1 VLRRGCRIGGG
12 AVIRPKIEI
21 GEGAFAAGAIV
32 IRDVPARIVVAG
44 IPAALLREVPDED
57 LLEGWR

>member
-1 VLRRGCRIGGG
+1 
-12 AVIRPKIEI
+12 VIRPKIEI